1 MSWLLAEMY
10 KNYLSERNQRASLV
24 IIKINNTELKQMS
37 KPFITIRGVIVNVM
51 IDEIILTMR
60 RG

>member
-10 KNYLSERNQRASLV
+10 KDYLSETNQRASLV

-37 KPFITIRGVIVNVM
+37 KTFITIRGVIVNAM
-51 IDEIILTMR
+51 IDEIILTIGR
-60 RG
+60 E

>member
-37 KPFITIRGVIVNVM
+37 KLFITIRGVIVNAM
-51 IDEIILTMR
+51 IDEIILTIGR
-60 RG
+60 E

>member
-10 KNYLSERNQRASLV
+10 KDYLSERNQRASLV

-37 KPFITIRGVIVNVM
+37 KTFIKIRGVIVNAM
-51 IDEIILTMR
+51 IDEIILTIGR
-60 RG
+60 E

>member
-10 KNYLSERNQRASLV
+10 KDYLSERNQRASLV

-37 KPFITIRGVIVNVM
+37 KTFITIRGVIVNAM
-51 IDEIILTMR
+51 IDEIILTIGR
-60 RG
+60 E

>member
-10 KNYLSERNQRASLV
+10 KDYLSEKNQRASLV

-37 KPFITIRGVIVNVM
+37 KTFITIRGVIVNAM
-51 IDEIILTMR
+51 IDEIILTIGR
-60 RG
+60 E

>member
-24 IIKINNTELKQMS
+24 IIKINNTEPKQMS

-51 IDEIILTMR
+51 IDEIILTIG